1 MYCSNCGTIL
11 EKEDKF
17 CAGCGTPIKTRHNEP
32 AALTPYAKSGAAPET
47 AGKDSPPPEFG
58 VPLEEL
64 ELFIGKRAGAYFQKW
79 REDHRW
85 NWPAFLFGGFWLLYR
100 GMYLYWLI
108 YLIVCSLIINIVGS
122 LVFPGYQVSFSMVIT
137 MLALQLAIK
146 IGFAVAANSIY
157 LHHARRKIK
166 ALSYRYPND
175 RETRELKIIQAGET
189 SLYIPI
195 ALALLPFLLALVYGL
210 FTYLHTYQQI
220 QQVIDSEI
228 QESRYP

>member
-1 MYCSNCGTIL
+1 MYCSNCGKLL

-17 CAGCGTPIKTRHNEP
+17 CAGCGAPAKPRQNEP
-32 AALTPYAKSGAAPET
+32 AVPLPPAEPGKTPGK
-47 AGKDSPPPEFG
+47 AGESQPPSEFG
-58 VPLEEL
+58 VPAEEL

-79 REDHRW
+79 RQDHRW

-122 LVFPGYQVSFSMVIT
+122 LVFPGYQVSFSLVIT
-137 MLALQLAIK
+137 MLTLQLALK
-146 IGFAVAANSIY
+146 ISFAVAANSIY

-166 ALSYRYPND
+166 ALGYRYPND
-175 RETRELKIIQAGET
+175 RETRETKIAQAGET

-195 ALALLPFLLALVYGL
+195 ALALLPFLLAVVYGL
-210 FTYLHTYQQI
+210 FSFLHTYQQI
-220 QQVIDSEI
+220 QQVIDSEV